1 MISCFTV
8 RAESGK
14 VIMLRSM
21 ASGGAYNSIIP
32 SQGTS
37 TYRVCAASVGFSDLG
52 FFFEEGENKMVE
64 RKMATIRRVE
74 SIEPIDGA
82 DKIALATI
90 GGWKVVVAIDSGFKA
105 GDLAIYCEIDSW
117 IPHCVA
123 PFLSK
128 GRLPRMYDGT
138 EGERLKTV
146 KLRGQLSQGLLLPI
160 SLAGEHFL
168 DEGDDVSDLLGIK
181 KWEQHIPAHL
191 SGMCRG
197 SFPSWGRKTDQE
209 RIQNLSRE
217 FERYKAEDFLFE
229 ITEKLEGSSM
239 SVYLHKGE
247 FGVCSRNMNL
257 KETYGIPS
265 TFWDV
270 ARRLDMESKMRSI
283 AGADSI
289 MIQGELV
296 GPGIQGNIYNLHE
309 HKFFV
314 FDVFDIARQQY
325 YNSGERRDLI
335 SSMTGIEHV
344 PIIEAEAFL
353 PSAIDDVLSIAD
365 GESRLASVQREGIV
379 FKSIKFAEISFKAI
393 SNKYLLKQK

>member
-1 MISCFTV
+1 MISCFTGLV
-8 RAESGK
+8 ESDK
-14 VIMLRSM
+14 VIVLRSM
-21 ASGGAYNSIIP
+21 ASGGACNSVIP

-37 TYRVCAASVGFSDLG
+37 TYRVCAASVGFSGLG

-64 RKMATIRRVE
+64 RKMATVRRIE
-74 SIEPIDGA
+74 NIEPIAGA

-90 GGWKVVVAIDSGFKA
+90 GGWKVVVAKDSGFRA
-105 GDLAIYCEIDSW
+105 GDLAVYCEIDSW
-117 IPHCVA
+117 IPHSIA

-128 GRLPRMYDGT
+128 GNYPRMYDGV

-146 KLRGQLSQGLLLPI
+146 RLRGQLSQGLLLPI
-160 SLAGEHFL
+160 SLAGEHIL
-168 DEGDDVSDLLGIK
+168 NEGDDVSELLGVK
-181 KWEQHIPAHL
+181 KWEQQIPAQL
-191 SGMCRG
+191 AGVCRG

-239 SVYLHKGE
+239 SVYLHEGE

-257 KETYGIPS
+257 KETEGN

-270 ARRLDMESKMRSI
+270 ARRLDMESKVRSI
-283 AGADSI
+283 AGVDSI
-289 MIQGELV
+289 MIQGELA

-353 PSAIDDVLSIAD
+353 PSAIDEVLLIAE
-365 GESRLASVQREGIV
+365 GKSRLASVQREGIV
-379 FKSIKFAEISFKAI
+379 FKSIRNPEVSFKAI